1 MELLDSIRFLEIDY
15 VLLSSVIGGL
25 LMDSAKE
32 SIEQQSSH
40 LMDAEAASQLAL
52 YENESI
58 IF

>member
-1 MELLDSIRFLEIDY
+1 
-15 VLLSSVIGGL
+15 
-25 LMDSAKE
+25 MDSAKE